1 MSGEVL
7 VAIPVYNERSHVRSV
22 VEKVR
27 EHVSEVLVVDDGSTD
42 GTHEI
47 MAELCG
53 IRRVSHDRNLGY
65 GRALVSAF
73 QYAAEH
79 AFPWLITIDCDQQH
93 EPESIPDFLEAIRRD
108 DADILS
114 GSRFLGHSEAL
125 GAAPFERRR
134 INELITLELN
144 QQLGLTL
151 TDAFCGFKAYRT
163 AALADLSID
172 VFGYAMP
179 LQLWAQAVASSL
191 RIREIPVRLIYNDPD
206 RSFGNG
212 LDDPDRRLQH
222 YLSVLGAEV
231 DKIQPQPPGLG
242 QVRASARV
250 SVGQA
255 SSAAP
260 ACDAERRGYDRNGA
274 LGSTVCP

>member
-27 EHVSEVLVVDDGSTD
+27 QHVSDVLVVDDGSTD

-47 MAELCG
+47 MAKLSG
-53 IRRVSHDRNLGY
+53 IRRISHHRNLGY
-65 GRALVSAF
+65 GKALASAF
-73 QYAAEH
+73 EYAAEQ
-79 AFPWLITIDCDQQH
+79 AFSWLITIDCDQQH
-93 EPESIPDFLEAIRRD
+93 EPESIPDFLAAIQLD

-114 GSRFLGHSEAL
+114 GSRFLGHSDAL
-125 GAAPFERRR
+125 GAAPSDRRR
-134 INELITLELN
+134 INELITHELN
-144 QQLGLTL
+144 RRLGLSL

-163 AALADLSID
+163 AALEELSID

-179 LQLWAQAVASSL
+179 LQLWAQAVARGL
-191 RIREIPVRLIYNDPD
+191 RIREIPVRLIYNDLD
-206 RSFGNG
+206 RRFGHG
-212 LDDPDRRLQH
+212 LDDPDWRLQH

-231 DKIQPQPPGLG
+231 DKMQLLPPDPG
-242 QVRASARV
+242 QVRASAPV
-250 SVGQA
+250 TVGPA

-260 ACDAERRGYDRNGA
+260 TCGAERRGFDRNGA

>member
-27 EHVSEVLVVDDGSTD
+27 EHVSDVLVVDDGSTD
-42 GTHEI
+42 GTREI
-47 MAELCG
+47 MAELSG
-53 IRRVSHDRNLGY
+53 IRRISHHRNFGY
-65 GRALVSAF
+65 GKALVSAF
-73 QYAAEH
+73 EYAAEH
-79 AFPWLITIDCDQQH
+79 AFSWLITIDCDQQH
-93 EPESIPDFLEAIRRD
+93 EPESIPDFLAAIQLN

-125 GAAPFERRR
+125 GAAPLERRR
-134 INELITLELN
+134 INQFITHELN
-144 QQLGLTL
+144 RRLDLEL

-163 AALADLSID
+163 APLAALSID

-179 LQLWAQAVASSL
+179 LQLWAQAVACGL

-212 LDDPDRRLQH
+212 LDDPDWRLQH

-231 DKIQPQPPGLG
+231 DKMQQRPPDPR
-242 QVRASARV
+242 QVRASAPV
-250 SVGQA
+250 TVGQA
-255 SSAAP
+255 STAAP
-260 ACDAERRGYDRNGA
+260 TCGAECCEFDRNGA